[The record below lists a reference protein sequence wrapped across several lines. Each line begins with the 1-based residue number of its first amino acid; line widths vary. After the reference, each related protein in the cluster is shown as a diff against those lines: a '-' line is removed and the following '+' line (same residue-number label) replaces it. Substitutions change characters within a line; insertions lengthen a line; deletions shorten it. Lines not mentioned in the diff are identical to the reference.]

1 MKFGSLFSGVGGLD
15 LGLERAGFECA
26 WQAEKDKYCLK
37 VLEEHFP
44 DAERYDD
51 VRSITRETAEPVD
64 LICGGFPCQDVS
76 VAGKRNGL
84 SGARSGLWF
93 EFERIIR
100 EFKPKWVL
108 IENVG
113 GLLSSNSGEDFR
125 TIIQTLD
132 ELGYGVA
139 WRVLDSQYF
148 GVPQRRKRVFIVGSL
163 GNTSCGEV
171 LFEPESLSGDFA
183 PSGEQRKEAT
193 SATLR
198 SGGSGGIPS
207 SRGEN
212 IVAYWDGSQTSDTL
226 DVSVLSKGQMMPE
239 KRRFPV
245 IWEMHHASE
254 VYRGLWTAQN
264 RPETYKEQVA
274 PTLQAR
280 MGTGGNNIPLVGV
293 RKLTPLECERLQ
305 GFPDNWTASQSDTQ
319 RYRQMG
325 NAVTVNVAEWVAK
338 RIKPIADAKAE
349 AQDKKEIEYLLDF
362 KKRLTRKRKYDTI
375 KKNEEL

>member
-148 GVPQRRKRVFIVGSL
+148 GVPQRRK
-163 GNTSCGEV
+163 
-171 LFEPESLSGDFA
+171 
-183 PSGEQRKEAT
+183 
-193 SATLR
+193 
-198 SGGSGGIPS
+198 
-207 SRGEN
+207 
-212 IVAYWDGSQTSDTL
+212 
-226 DVSVLSKGQMMPE
+226 
-239 KRRFPV
+239 
-245 IWEMHHASE
+245 
-254 VYRGLWTAQN
+254 
-264 RPETYKEQVA
+264 
-274 PTLQAR
+274 
-280 MGTGGNNIPLVGV
+280 
-293 RKLTPLECERLQ
+293 
-305 GFPDNWTASQSDTQ
+305 
-319 RYRQMG
+319 
-325 NAVTVNVAEWVAK
+325 
-338 RIKPIADAKAE
+338 
-349 AQDKKEIEYLLDF
+349 
-362 KKRLTRKRKYDTI
+362 
-375 KKNEEL
+375 